1 MVKEFRIVIHKADE
15 GGYYAEC
22 PVLRGCYTQGESMDE
37 IRANMREAIEL
48 YLEDTSMPD
57 DVIEE
62 TLTLD
67 VRYA

>member
-1 MVKEFRIVIHKADE
+1 MLREFRIVIHKAEE

-22 PVLRGCYTQGESMDE
+22 PLLRGCYTQGETLE
-37 IRANMREAIEL
+37 ETKINMREAIEL
-48 YLEDTSMPD
+48 YLEGTPIPK

-62 TLTLD
+62 TLTLE